1 MAHKAGLCLL
11 SGFVVLVAAC
21 GGGGGGKGGGGNQTT
36 TPTVT
41 VRPAKPSITVVDS
54 LQVDVAVTGN
64 SSTVTGTVVWTSGT
78 YTSSAAT
85 LSGGSATVTIPAGS
99 LAAGSNT
106 IKVSYTP
113 DSASS
118 SVYTSASGTATV
130 TVNLLTPTVTVTP
143 SAANINTLQALS
155 VTVTVAGASGSA
167 IPTGTIALTS
177 GSISQSGTLNG
188 GTVTISVA
196 PALLPPGND
205 ALTATFAPDTTA
217 GKTYGNASGN
227 STVSVTRVTPTVTVT
242 PASNS
247 IGISQALSV
256 NVMVSGPA
264 SGPGPT
270 GSVILS
276 SGSYSSSAATLS
288 SSGAA
293 TISIPAGK
301 LATGIAPLSA
311 SYTPDTA
318 GNLVYGNASGST
330 RVTVTTQITPTVTV
344 SPALA
349 SLSISQSLNVTVRVT
364 ASGTTPT
371 GSLVLSSGSYASS
384 GTTLS
389 SGSAIFSIPAWT
401 LVSGSDTLSAAYTP
415 DTAGAGAFNPA
426 TGSATVSVA
435 RATPTVTV
443 TPASLSINST
453 QTLNVTVA
461 VRGPGTGAPVPTGTI
476 NLSGPGYASAS
487 PLTLSGGSASITLA
501 AGALT
506 AGSDTL
512 NASYS
517 PDETSSPVYNSTT
530 GASAAIT
537 VVTLSTVS
545 VTQGVSIGTVT
556 DQLMGMNLAA
566 WYDVAG
572 NAGSI
577 IPAFAKA
584 GIKAIRWPGGS
595 WSDAYHWGQGG
606 TAPTKC
612 KTSPTD
618 TTWAGVDTFPQFM
631 TAITKAGNYDLALTA
646 NYGSN
651 AACTGGGEPAEAA
664 AWAAEAVAEGYPPSH
679 MTVGNEE
686 YGSWEFDLHTA
697 KNDPVTYGDSLTGST
712 GYYTLIKA
720 ASPTTK
726 VGVVLDAG
734 SIQPGWDT
742 TVLSRAKG
750 SYDFVEFH
758 WYPANPGQE
767 DDTYLV
773 HTAAQDLSKAL
784 LILKEEMTA
793 AKVLGLPIY
802 VGEMGSV
809 SSDPGKQSWSIT
821 QGLYA
826 GQTLGEMM
834 NAGVARA
841 TWWIGFGNCNESS
854 TGTALGNMS
863 SSLYGWQT
871 FGAYNV
877 FSDGPTD
884 GPCGIGSG
892 PIGTMS
898 PTARAFQLFSNIAE
912 SGSASAE
919 EVLSAKV
926 TGDATNIRA
935 YAATNNGGTALFL
948 FNLNENFSQ
957 PVTVMLSS
965 TTSSS
970 DVKVITYDKS
980 IYDQTNAAT
989 PVWAAPTT
997 KDMGAQNLP
1006 LTLTLTPWSMN
1017 VVIIK

>member
-1 MAHKAGLCLL
+1 
-11 SGFVVLVAAC
+11 
-21 GGGGGGKGGGGNQTT
+21 
-36 TPTVT
+36 
-41 VRPAKPSITVVDS
+41 
-54 LQVDVAVTGN
+54 
-64 SSTVTGTVVWTSGT
+64 
-78 YTSSAAT
+78 
-85 LSGGSATVTIPAGS
+85 
-99 LAAGSNT
+99 
-106 IKVSYTP
+106 
-113 DSASS
+113 
-118 SVYTSASGTATV
+118 
-130 TVNLLTPTVTVTP
+130 
-143 SAANINTLQALS
+143 
-155 VTVTVAGASGSA
+155 
-167 IPTGTIALTS
+167 
-177 GSISQSGTLNG
+177 
-188 GTVTISVA
+188 
-196 PALLPPGND
+196 
-205 ALTATFAPDTTA
+205 
-217 GKTYGNASGN
+217 
-227 STVSVTRVTPTVTVT
+227 
-242 PASNS
+242 
-247 IGISQALSV
+247 
-256 NVMVSGPA
+256 MVSGPA

-330 RVTVTTQITPTVTV
+330 RVTVTTQITLTVTV

-401 LVSGSDTLSAAYTP
+401 LVSGSDYAGVP
-415 DTAGAGAFNPA
+415 RIRRIRRGAGAFNPA

-618 TTWAGVDTFPQFM
+618 TTWAGVDTFPQFHDGDYEGRQLRLGAYRPT
-631 TAITKAGNYDLALTA
+631 TAATR
-646 NYGSN
+646 
-651 AACTGGGEPAEAA
+651 PAP
-664 AWAAEAVAEGYPPSH
+664 AAEIRPKPRPGPLRRWRKATLPSH

-773 HTAAQDLSKAL
+773 HTAAQDLEQSPS

-802 VGEMGSV
+802 VGEMGLGVFRSRQAELV
-809 SSDPGKQSWSIT
+809 DHARPVRRANPGRNDERRSGARDLVDWIRKLQRKFD
-821 QGLYA
+821 GNRP
-826 GQTLGEMM
+826 GQHEFL
-834 NAGVARA
+834 
-841 TWWIGFGNCNESS
+841 
-854 TGTALGNMS
+854 ALWMAD
-863 SSLYGWQT
+863 LRRIQ
-871 FGAYNV
+871 
-877 FSDGPTD
+877 
-884 GPCGIGSG
+884 
-892 PIGTMS
+892 
-898 PTARAFQLFSNIAE
+898 R
-912 SGSASAE
+912 
-919 EVLSAKV
+919 VL
-926 TGDATNIRA
+926 
-935 YAATNNGGTALFL
+935 
-948 FNLNENFSQ
+948 
-957 PVTVMLSS
+957 
-965 TTSSS
+965 
-970 DVKVITYDKS
+970 
-980 IYDQTNAAT
+980 
-989 PVWAAPTT
+989 
-997 KDMGAQNLP
+997 
-1006 LTLTLTPWSMN
+1006 
-1017 VVIIK
+1017 